1 MLVNIC
7 DVLVAKKQKNK
18 KKLASLNII
27 FALSVIAT
35 LYVESVK

>member
-1 MLVNIC
+1 MFLSP
-7 DVLVAKKQKNK
+7 QK
-18 KKLASLNII
+18 KKKKELASLNII

>member
-1 MLVNIC
+1 MLINIC
-7 DVLVAKKQKNK
+7 DVLVPK
-18 KKLASLNII
+18 KKKKKELASLNII

>member
-7 DVLVAKKQKNK
+7 NLLVPKKK

-35 LYVESVK
+35 LYVESVT

>member
-7 DVLVAKKQKNK
+7 DVLVANKKKE

-35 LYVESVK
+35 LYGESVK